1 LTLTCSS
8 AAQQRHAAD
17 AQISKSFVISGSCA
31 PLMPGV
37 RWLAQ
42 GESRMKLMKRLSFFS
57 PVRRTSLFIFL
68 MLAASSTV
76 GRAELPPYVYKERQQ
91 KAPESLVIKVRS
103 VKTRETD
110 EPRRVRVDVEVEAR
124 VERVVRSKTG
134 LRVGDAIR
142 ISYVHSRHKEPI
154 AGPSEVP
161 ILEEGEE
168 YPAYLSRDGRA
179 KRYVPAAGGYS
190 FREVE

>member
-1 LTLTCSS
+1 M
-8 AAQQRHAAD
+8 R
-17 AQISKSFVISGSCA
+17 
-31 PLMPGV
+31 
-37 RWLAQ
+37 
-42 GESRMKLMKRLSFFS
+42 LMKQRPTFS
-57 PVRRTSLFIFL
+57 PVRRKLLFVL
-68 MLAASSTV
+68 LLLAAPVTAW
-76 GRAELPPYVYKERQQ
+76 AELPPYVYKERQQ
-91 KAPESLVIKVRS
+91 KAPESLVIRVRS

-161 ILEEGEE
+161 ILKEGEK
-168 YPAYLSRDGRA
+168 YPAYLSRDGRE
-179 KRYVPAAGGYS
+179 KKYIPAAGGFS
-190 FREVE
+190 FRKVE